1 VKEGLVVKATGDVYY
16 VIDHENALMQCK
28 IKGNLRIKDLKSTN
42 PVTVGDIVVFDIN
55 TGNDY
60 CYITEIKER
69 KNYIIRKSTN
79 WSKQYQ
85 IIASNVEQAILVTC
99 LKEPDLNFDFI
110 DRYLVAAESFSIPV
124 IIVINKL
131 DLYEGE
137 LLEKCYKV
145 KELYTKAGYL
155 CIEISVVNDINL
167 NYVKDYLKNKTSVIN
182 GNSGVGKSAL
192 INKLDPSITLKIG
205 TISSF
210 HKSGMHTTSYSEMYP
225 LAFGGYV
232 IDTPG
237 IKGFGLIDFYKEELY
252 HYFPEI
258 FKLSK
263 GCKFNNCLHI
273 HEPDCAVLKALK
285 NGDIALSRYTSY
297 YNLFY
302 DDSRKYRI

>member
-1 VKEGLVVKATGDVYY
+1 MKEGLVVKAAGDLYT
-16 VIDHENALMQCK
+16 VIDNEKVLITCK
-28 IKGNLRIKDLKSTN
+28 IKGNLRIKDFKSTN
-42 PVTVGDIVVFDIN
+42 PVTVGDIVIFDTIA
-55 TGNDY
+55 GNDFS
-60 CYITEIKER
+60 YITEIKDR

-85 IIASNVEQAILVTC
+85 IIAANIDQSVLVISII
-99 LKEPDLNFDFI
+99 EPDLNFDFI
-110 DRYLVAAESFSIPV
+110 DRYLVAAESFNIPV

-131 DLYEGE
+131 DLYKGE
-137 LLEKCYKV
+137 LLEKCNKV
-145 KELYTKAGYL
+145 KELYSKIGYS
-155 CIEISVVNDINL
+155 CIEISVINNL
-167 NYVKDYLKNKTSVIN
+167 NLNFIKKQLKNKTSVIN

-205 TISSF
+205 SISSF
-210 HKSGMHTTSYSEMYP
+210 HKSGMHTTSYSEMYF
-225 LAFGGYV
+225 LSFGGSV

-258 FKLSK
+258 FMLSK
-263 GCKFNNCLHI
+263 WCKFNNCLHI

-285 NGDIALSRYTSY
+285 NGDIAISRYTSY

-302 DDSRKYRI
+302 DESRKYRI

>member
-1 VKEGLVVKATGDVYY
+1 VKEGRVVKAAGDIYS
-16 VIDHENALMQCK
+16 VINNENELTQCK

-42 PVTVGDIVVFDIN
+42 PVTVGDIVVFDAIA
-55 TGNDY
+55 GNDY
-60 CYITEIKER
+60 SYITEIKER

-85 IIASNVEQAILVTC
+85 IIAANVEQSILVTS

-145 KELYTKAGYL
+145 KKLYTKIGYN
-155 CIEISVVNDINL
+155 CIDISVANDINL
-167 NYVKDYLKNKTSVIN
+167 NTVKEYLKNKTSVIN

-210 HKSGMHTTSYSEMYP
+210 HKSGMHTTSFSEMYP
-225 LAFGGYV
+225 LSFGGYV

-252 HYFPEI
+252 HYYPEI
-258 FKLSK
+258 FRLSK

-285 NGDIALSRYTSY
+285 KGEIALSRYTSY